1 MPTPGG
7 VSSMMP
13 TPGSAGSL
21 MQPGAGGG
29 GLSSMI
35 PTPGSG
41 NNLMTSVTHGTGT
54 GNVSNLMSSMSHGA
68 GTMMPTPGTLG
79 NMMPIQGHNTNNM
92 FGMSGTNMM
101 PTPGGGSGSNYSLV
115 PQQTM
120 AGMRMAQTGHVASSM
135 GMSVGSQMIP
145 TPGLSS
151 SQGLG
156 ISTAPSAGLGGLS
169 NGSSAQIQQFGGGA
183 TNHIYSGMTGQL
195 GGGVP
200 TSGQQQRKPGVVNG
214 SMTNAKM
221 LVNGQQL
228 LNGAANLHTPPAYL
242 NASQYSSL
250 QLQQQQQRITQQQQI
265 HHHQQQQHRPQQI
278 RMQRMCTFLYFCSQ
292 SKTHFVCNLYAPCSA
307 SQIGLKMLRQ
317 PVFPFSLSNQLLQ
330 CSSLPYHFLQGL
342 STPSVVDRAINIGE
356 GVDLHQYFAGPL
368 AKLLVAF
375 WVPLR
380 WGKSA
385 HVV

>member
-1 MPTPGG
+1 MQEEYADPKTLEQRLQSVARRMVPKQQPHSVASSAPLGNMIPTPGTASNMIPTPGNGSTMMPTPGG

-13 TPGSAGSL
+13 IPGSAGNL
-21 MQPGAGGG
+21 MQSGAGGG

-54 GNVSNLMSSMSHGA
+54 GNASNLMSSMSHGT

-92 FGMSGTNMM
+92 FAMSGTNMM
-101 PTPGGGSGSNYSLV
+101 PTPGGSGSNYSLV

-120 AGMRMAQTGHVASSM
+120 GGMRMAQTGHVASSM

-156 ISTAPSAGLGGLS
+156 ISTAPSAVLGGLA
-169 NGSSAQIQQFGGGA
+169 NGSPAQLQQFGGGV
-183 TNHIYSGMTGQL
+183 TNHIYGGMTGQL
-195 GGGVP
+195 GGAVP

-221 LVNGQQL
+221 LGHGQQL
-228 LNGAANLHTPPAYL
+228 LNGTANLHTPPAYL
-242 NASQYSSL
+242 NTSQYSSL

-265 HHHQQQQHRPQQI
+265 HHHQQQQQQQQQHRPQQI
-278 RMQRMCTFLYFCSQ
+278 RMQCMCTFLYFCSQ
-292 SKTHFVCNLYAPCSA
+292 S
-307 SQIGLKMLRQ
+307 
-317 PVFPFSLSNQLLQ
+317 
-330 CSSLPYHFLQGL
+330 
-342 STPSVVDRAINIGE
+342 
-356 GVDLHQYFAGPL
+356 
-368 AKLLVAF
+368 
-375 WVPLR
+375 
-380 WGKSA
+380 
-385 HVV
+385 